1 MSEQEKNA
9 APQPSGD
16 STNKSET
23 PTKKKHRFRK
33 LMIFVLT
40 VLFFW
45 WFNNFTLR
53 ITKYTIVSDKIN
65 GDGVRIALLSDQH
78 AAKFGITNETI
89 LKKLNRT
96 APDIVFM
103 LGDMYSRNSTREL
116 TEIPVELVS
125 MVTEAGYPVYFV
137 SGEHDTSQDY
147 IQRMRDAGAHVM
159 DYQSEIININGN
171 NLEIFGIDNVYYSD
185 TFDLN
190 TAFTKTPGC
199 FSILMAHIPNYDKF
213 SDFAADLTVCG
224 DTHGGIIQLPF
235 GKGPA
240 YYSETRQWFP
250 EISESRSDVYDKGI
264 FPYNNG
270 AMLITSGIGAYPV
283 PARLNN
289 RPEIAVVDI
298 VNSK

>member
-1 MSEQEKNA
+1 MNEQEKKA
-9 APQPSGD
+9 APQTSGD
-16 STNKSET
+16 SGNKSDNQK
-23 PTKKKHRFRK
+23 KKKHTFRNF
-33 LMIFVLT
+33 LIFILAVL
-40 VLFFW
+40 LFW
-45 WFNNFTLR
+45 WFNNYTLK
-53 ITKYTIVSDKIN
+53 ITRYNIVSDKIS
-65 GDGVRIALLSDQH
+65 GEGVRIAVLSDQH
-78 AAKFGITNETI
+78 ATKHGITNETI
-89 LKKLNRT
+89 LKKLNR
-96 APDIVFM
+96 AEPDIVFM
-103 LGDMYSRNSTREL
+103 LGDMYSRKSSREL

-137 SGEHDTSQDY
+137 PGEHDTSQDY
-147 IQRMRDAGAHVM
+147 IQRMIAAGAHVM
-159 DYQSEIININGN
+159 DYQSEIINVNGN
-171 NLEIFGIDNVYYSD
+171 DLEIFGIDNVYYSD

-190 TAFTKTPGC
+190 SAFVKTPGC

-240 YYSETRQWFP
+240 YYSETREWFP
-250 EISESRSDVYDKGI
+250 EVSESRSDVYDKGL

-298 VNSK
+298 VSS